1 VKSKKTNKIIVKIFL
16 VLVVPLILTVVFYE
30 TKRDSFEFVDQGV
43 QRMVAPA
50 EPLPYISSLFGD
62 LLYGVGFSWHY
73 FCIQNNSVITGYSL
87 PEDLDYKV
95 GDAAS
100 FTKIRYGDT
109 ACVPIRN
116 KDIFYD
122 VAWGGFQIN
131 DKSIA
136 AKLFKCDG
144 RNCVAKFDIRRS
156 INFSVY
162 SKLTLAASS
171 LVYLLFVA
179 AIYGII
185 ELITSIYKYVVR
197 E

>member
-1 VKSKKTNKIIVKIFL
+1 MLSESTASGVIPSLNQSVT
-16 VLVVPLILTVVFYE
+16 
-30 TKRDSFEFVDQGV
+30 DQSIW
-43 QRMVAPA
+43 
-50 EPLPYISSLFGD
+50 PLPLSRAHDARQGGEQLH
-62 LLYGVGFSWHY
+62 GVGFSWHY

-87 PEDLDYKV
+87 PEDLDYKM

-144 RNCVAKFDIRRS
+144 RNCAAKFDIGRS